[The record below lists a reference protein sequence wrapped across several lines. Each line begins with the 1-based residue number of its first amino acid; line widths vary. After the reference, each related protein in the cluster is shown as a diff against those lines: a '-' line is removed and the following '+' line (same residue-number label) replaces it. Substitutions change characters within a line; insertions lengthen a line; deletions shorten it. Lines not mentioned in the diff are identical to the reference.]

1 MRNKTTQ
8 KSKAIENLARS
19 KEDVEIDDTLDP
31 AENSISKSQKKRNM
45 IALQSVGTELVALS
59 TEVINKMDLPDELRV
74 AVLDAKRIPNSKH
87 GGNKRQMQYIG
98 RLMREVDPAPILAQ
112 LQALNAPNQIQTAQH
127 HLAERWRD
135 RMLADATSI
144 AAFARE
150 FPEADAVTLEK
161 LLAATK
167 DDHAKQRP
175 PKNFRLLYQ
184 TLHKHIVNQFVSH
197 PVREQN
203 PPVF

>member
-1 MRNKTTQ
+1 VRNKTTQ

-19 KEDVEIDDTLDP
+19 KEDVEMDDTLDP

-45 IALQSVGTELVALS
+45 IALQSVGEELVALS
-59 TEVINKMDLPDELRV
+59 TDVINKMDLPDELRV
-74 AVLDAKRIPNSKH
+74 AILDAKRIPNSKH

-112 LQALNAPNQIQTAQH
+112 LQALKAPNQKQTAQH
-127 HLAERWRD
+127 HLAERWRE
-135 RMLADATSI
+135 RMLADATSV
-144 AAFARE
+144 AAFVRE
-150 FPEADAVTLEK
+150 FPEADQTMLEK
-161 LLAATK
+161 YLAAAK

-175 PKNFRLLYQ
+175 PKHFRLLYQ

-197 PVREQN
+197 PGREQN
-203 PPVF
+203 PQVF

>member
-1 MRNKTTQ
+1 VRNKTTQ

-45 IALQSVGTELVALS
+45 IALQSVGEELVAVS
-59 TEVINKMDLPDELRV
+59 ADVINKMDLPDELRV
-74 AVLDAKRIPNSKH
+74 AILDAKRIPNSKH

-112 LQALNAPNQIQTAQH
+112 LQALKAPNQKQTAQH
-127 HLAERWRD
+127 HLAERWRE

-144 AAFARE
+144 AAFVRE

-161 LLAATK
+161 LLAAAK

-184 TLHKHIVNQFVSH
+184 TLHKHIVNQFE
-197 PVREQN
+197 REQN

>member
-1 MRNKTTQ
+1 VRNKTTQ

-19 KEDVEIDDTLDP
+19 KEDVEIGDTLDP

-45 IALQSVGTELVALS
+45 IALQSVGEELVALS
-59 TEVINKMDLPDELRV
+59 TDVINKMDLPDELRV

-98 RLMREVDPAPILAQ
+98 RLMREVDCAPILAQ
-112 LQALNAPNQIQTAQH
+112 LQALKAPNQKQTAQH
-127 HLAERWRD
+127 HLAERWRE

-144 AAFARE
+144 AAFVRE

-161 LLAATK
+161 LLAAAK

-184 TLHKHIVNQFVSH
+184 TLHKHIVNQFE
-197 PVREQN
+197 REQN

>member
-8 KSKAIENLARS
+8 KTKAIENLARS
-19 KEDVEIDDTLDP
+19 KDDIDNDDTLDD

-45 IALQSVGTELVALS
+45 LALQSVGAELVLLS
-59 TEVINKMDLPDELRV
+59 TDVIAKLDLPDELRV
-74 AVLDAKRIPNSKH
+74 AVLDAKRIPGSKH

-98 RLMREVDPAPILAQ
+98 RLMREVDPAPILVQ
-112 LQALNAPNQIQTAQH
+112 LQALKAPNQKQTAQH
-127 HLAERWRD
+127 HLAERWRE

-144 AAFARE
+144 AAFVRE
-150 FPEADAVTLEK
+150 FPEAEQAILEK
-161 LLAATK
+161 YLVDAK

-184 TLHKHIVNQFVSH
+184 TLHKHIVNQFE
-197 PVREQN
+197 REQH
-203 PPVF
+203 PPEY

>member
-1 MRNKTTQ
+1 VRNKTTQ

-45 IALQSVGTELVALS
+45 IALQSVGEELVAVS
-59 TEVINKMDLPDELRV
+59 ADVINKMDLPDELRV
-74 AVLDAKRIPNSKH
+74 AILDAKRIPNSKH

-112 LQALNAPNQIQTAQH
+112 LQALKAPNQKQTAQH
-127 HLAERWRD
+127 HLAERWRE

-144 AAFARE
+144 AAFVRE
-150 FPEADAVTLEK
+150 FPEADQTVLEK
-161 LLAATK
+161 YLAAAK

-184 TLHKHIVNQFVSH
+184 TLHKHIVNQFE
-197 PVREQN
+197 REQN

>member
-1 MRNKTTQ
+1 VRNKTTQ

-45 IALQSVGTELVALS
+45 IALQSVGEELVALS
-59 TEVINKMDLPDELRV
+59 ADVINKMDLPDELRV
-74 AVLDAKRIPNSKH
+74 AILDAKRIPNSKH

-98 RLMREVDPAPILAQ
+98 RLMREVDCAPILAQ
-112 LQALNAPNQIQTAQH
+112 LQALKAPNQKQTAQH
-127 HLAERWRD
+127 HLAERWRE

-144 AAFARE
+144 AAFVRE

-161 LLAATK
+161 LLAAAK

-184 TLHKHIVNQFVSH
+184 TLHKHIVNQFE
-197 PVREQN
+197 REQN

>member
-8 KSKAIENLARS
+8 KTKAIENLSRS
-19 KEDVEIDDTLDP
+19 KDDIETDDTLDE

-45 IALQSVGTELVALS
+45 LALQSVGGELVLLS
-59 TEVINKMDLPDELRV
+59 TEVIAKLDLPDELRV
-74 AVLDAKRIPNSKH
+74 AVLDAKRIPGSKH

-98 RLMREVDPAPILAQ
+98 RLMREVDPAPILIQ
-112 LQALNAPNQIQTAQH
+112 LQALKAPNQKQTAQH
-127 HLAERWRD
+127 HLAERWRE

-144 AAFARE
+144 AAFVRE
-150 FPEADAVTLEK
+150 FPEAEQTMLEK
-161 LLAATK
+161 YLADAK

-184 TLHKHIVNQFVSH
+184 TLHKHIVNQFE
-197 PVREQN
+197 REQH
-203 PPVF
+203 PPEY

>member
-1 MRNKTTQ
+1 VRNKTTQ

-45 IALQSVGTELVALS
+45 IALQSVGEELVALS
-59 TEVINKMDLPDELRV
+59 ADVINKMDLPDELRV
-74 AVLDAKRIPNSKH
+74 AILDAKRIPNSKH

-112 LQALNAPNQIQTAQH
+112 LQALKAPNQKQTAQH
-127 HLAERWRD
+127 HLAERWRE

-144 AAFARE
+144 AAFVRE

-161 LLAATK
+161 LLAAAK

-175 PKNFRLLYQ
+175 PKNFRVLYQ
-184 TLHKHIVNQFVSH
+184 TLHKHIVNQFE
-197 PVREQN
+197 REQN
-203 PPVF
+203 PQVF

>member
-45 IALQSVGTELVALS
+45 IALQSVGEELVALS
-59 TEVINKMDLPDELRV
+59 TDVINNMDLPDVLRV
-74 AVLDAKRIPNSKH
+74 AILDAKRIPNSKH

-112 LQALNAPNQIQTAQH
+112 LQALNAPNQKQTAQH
-127 HLAERWRD
+127 HLAERWRE
-135 RMLADATSI
+135 RMLADATSV
-144 AAFARE
+144 AAFVRE
-150 FPEADAVTLEK
+150 FPEADQTMLEK
-161 LLAATK
+161 YLAAAK

-175 PKNFRLLYQ
+175 PKNFRVLYQ
-184 TLHKHIVNQFVSH
+184 TLHKHIVNQFE
-197 PVREQN
+197 REQN

>member
-1 MRNKTTQ
+1 VRNKTTQ

-45 IALQSVGTELVALS
+45 IALQSVGEELVALS
-59 TEVINKMDLPDELRV
+59 TDVINKMDLPDELRV

-112 LQALNAPNQIQTAQH
+112 LQALKAPNQKQTAQH
-127 HLAERWRD
+127 HLAERWRE

-144 AAFARE
+144 AAFVRE

-161 LLAATK
+161 LLAAAK

-184 TLHKHIVNQFVSH
+184 TLHKHIVNQFE
-197 PVREQN
+197 REQN

>member
-1 MRNKTTQ
+1 VRNKTTQ

-19 KEDVEIDDTLDP
+19 KEDVEIDDTIDP

-45 IALQSVGTELVALS
+45 IALQSVGEELVALS
-59 TEVINKMDLPDELRV
+59 ADVINKMDLPDELRV
-74 AVLDAKRIPNSKH
+74 AILDAKRIPNSKH

-112 LQALNAPNQIQTAQH
+112 LQALKAPNQKQTAQH
-127 HLAERWRD
+127 HLAERWRE

-144 AAFARE
+144 AAFVRE

-161 LLAATK
+161 LLAAAK

-175 PKNFRLLYQ
+175 PKNFRVLYQ
-184 TLHKHIVNQFVSH
+184 TLHKHIVNQFE
-197 PVREQN
+197 REQN
-203 PPVF
+203 PQVF

>member
-45 IALQSVGTELVALS
+45 IALQSVGEELVALS
-59 TEVINKMDLPDELRV
+59 TDVINKMDLPDELRV
-74 AVLDAKRIPNSKH
+74 AILDAKRIPNSKH

-112 LQALNAPNQIQTAQH
+112 LQALNAPNQKQTAQH
-127 HLAERWRD
+127 HLAERWRE
-135 RMLADATSI
+135 RMLADATSV
-144 AAFARE
+144 AAFVRE
-150 FPEADAVTLEK
+150 FPEADQTMLEK
-161 LLAATK
+161 YLAAAK

-175 PKNFRLLYQ
+175 PKNFRVLYQ
-184 TLHKHIVNQFVSH
+184 TLHKHIVNQFE
-197 PVREQN
+197 REQN

>member
-1 MRNKTTQ
+1 VRNKTTQ

-19 KEDVEIDDTLDP
+19 KEDVEIDDTIDP

-45 IALQSVGTELVALS
+45 IALQSVGEELVALS
-59 TEVINKMDLPDELRV
+59 ADVINKMDLPDELRV
-74 AVLDAKRIPNSKH
+74 AILDAKRIPNSKH

-112 LQALNAPNQIQTAQH
+112 LQALKAPNQKQTAQH
-127 HLAERWRD
+127 HLAERWRE

-144 AAFARE
+144 AAFVRE

-161 LLAATK
+161 LLAAAK

-175 PKNFRLLYQ
+175 PKNFRVLYQ
-184 TLHKHIVNQFVSH
+184 TLHKHIVNQFE
-197 PVREQN
+197 REQN

>member
-1 MRNKTTQ
+1 VRNKTTQ

-45 IALQSVGTELVALS
+45 IALQSVGEELVALS
-59 TEVINKMDLPDELRV
+59 ADVINKMDLPDELRV

-112 LQALNAPNQIQTAQH
+112 LQALKAPNQKQTAQH
-127 HLAERWRD
+127 HLAERWRE

-144 AAFARE
+144 AAFVRE

-161 LLAATK
+161 LLAAAK

-175 PKNFRLLYQ
+175 PKNFRVLYQ
-184 TLHKHIVNQFVSH
+184 TLHKHIVNQFE
-197 PVREQN
+197 REQN

>member
-8 KSKAIENLARS
+8 KTKAIENLARS
-19 KEDVEIDDTLDP
+19 KDDIDNDDTLDD

-45 IALQSVGTELVALS
+45 LALQSVGAELVLLS
-59 TEVINKMDLPDELRV
+59 TDVIAKLDLPDELRV
-74 AVLDAKRIPNSKH
+74 AVLDAKRIPGSKH

-98 RLMREVDPAPILAQ
+98 RLMREVDPAPILVQ
-112 LQALNAPNQIQTAQH
+112 LQALKAPNQKQTAQH
-127 HLAERWRD
+127 HLAERWRE

-144 AAFARE
+144 AAFVRE
-150 FPEADAVTLEK
+150 FPEAEQAILEK
-161 LLAATK
+161 YLVDAK

-184 TLHKHIVNQFVSH
+184 TLHKHIVNQFE
-197 PVREQN
+197 REQN
-203 PPVF
+203 PPEY

>member
-45 IALQSVGTELVALS
+45 IALQSVGEELVALS
-59 TEVINKMDLPDELRV
+59 TDVINKMDLPDELRV

-112 LQALNAPNQIQTAQH
+112 LQALKAPNQKQTAQH
-127 HLAERWRD
+127 HLAERWRE

-144 AAFARE
+144 AAFVRE

-161 LLAATK
+161 LLAAAK

-184 TLHKHIVNQFVSH
+184 TLHKHIVNQFE
-197 PVREQN
+197 REQN

>member
-8 KSKAIENLARS
+8 KTKAIENLARS
-19 KEDVEIDDTLDP
+19 KDDIDNDDTLDD

-45 IALQSVGTELVALS
+45 LALQSVGAELVLLS
-59 TEVINKMDLPDELRV
+59 TDVIAKLDLPDELRV
-74 AVLDAKRIPNSKH
+74 AVLDAKRIPGSKH

-98 RLMREVDPAPILAQ
+98 RLMREVDPAPILVQ
-112 LQALNAPNQIQTAQH
+112 LQALKAPNQKQTAQH
-127 HLAERWRD
+127 HLAERWRE

-144 AAFARE
+144 AAFVRE
-150 FPEADAVTLEK
+150 FPEADQTILEK
-161 LLAATK
+161 YLADAK

-184 TLHKHIVNQFVSH
+184 TLHKHIVNQFE
-197 PVREQN
+197 REQH
-203 PPVF
+203 PPEY

>member
-8 KSKAIENLARS
+8 KSKAIESLARS
-19 KEDVEIDDTLDP
+19 KEDIEIDDTLDP

-45 IALQSVGTELVALS
+45 IALQSVGEELVALS
-59 TEVINKMDLPDELRV
+59 TDVINKMDLPDELRV

-98 RLMREVDPAPILAQ
+98 RLMREVDCAPILAQ
-112 LQALNAPNQIQTAQH
+112 LQALKAPNQKQTAQH
-127 HLAERWRD
+127 HLAERWRE
-135 RMLADATSI
+135 RMLADATSV
-144 AAFARE
+144 AAFVRE
-150 FPEADAVTLEK
+150 FPEADAVALEK
-161 LLAATK
+161 MLAAAK

-175 PKNFRLLYQ
+175 PKNFRVLYQ
-184 TLHKHIVNQFVSH
+184 TLHKHIVNQFE
-197 PVREQN
+197 REQN

>member
-1 MRNKTTQ
+1 VRNKTTQ

-45 IALQSVGTELVALS
+45 IALQSVGEELVALS
-59 TEVINKMDLPDELRV
+59 ADVINKMDLPDELRV

-112 LQALNAPNQIQTAQH
+112 LQALKAPNQKQTAQH
-127 HLAERWRD
+127 HLAERWRE

-144 AAFARE
+144 AAFVRE
-150 FPEADAVTLEK
+150 FPEADQTVLEK
-161 LLAATK
+161 YLAAAK

-184 TLHKHIVNQFVSH
+184 TLHKHIVNQFE
-197 PVREQN
+197 REQN

>member
-45 IALQSVGTELVALS
+45 IALQSVGEELVALS
-59 TEVINKMDLPDELRV
+59 TDVINKMDLPDDLRV
-74 AVLDAKRIPNSKH
+74 AILDAKRIPNSKH

-98 RLMREVDPAPILAQ
+98 RLMREVDPAPILTQ
-112 LQALNAPNQIQTAQH
+112 LQALKAPNQKQTAQH
-127 HLAERWRD
+127 HLAERWRE
-135 RMLADATSI
+135 RMLADATSV
-144 AAFARE
+144 AAFVRE
-150 FPEADAVTLEK
+150 FSESDAVALEK
-161 LLAATK
+161 LLAAAK

-184 TLHKHIVNQFVSH
+184 TLHKHIVEQFE
-197 PVREQN
+197 REQN
-203 PPVF
+203 RVVY

>member
-1 MRNKTTQ
+1 VRNKTTQ

-45 IALQSVGTELVALS
+45 IALQSVGEELVALS
-59 TEVINKMDLPDELRV
+59 TDVINKMDLPDELRV
-74 AVLDAKRIPNSKH
+74 AILDAKRIPNSKH

-98 RLMREVDPAPILAQ
+98 RLMREVDCAPILAQ
-112 LQALNAPNQIQTAQH
+112 LQALKAPNQKQTAQH
-127 HLAERWRD
+127 HLAERWRE

-144 AAFARE
+144 AAFVRE

-161 LLAATK
+161 LLAAAK

-175 PKNFRLLYQ
+175 PKNFRVLYQ
-184 TLHKHIVNQFVSH
+184 TLHKHIVNQFE
-197 PVREQN
+197 REQN
-203 PPVF
+203 PQVF

>member
-1 MRNKTTQ
+1 VRNKTTQ

-45 IALQSVGTELVALS
+45 IALQSVGEELVALS
-59 TEVINKMDLPDELRV
+59 ADVINKMDLPDELRV
-74 AVLDAKRIPNSKH
+74 AILDAKRIPNSKH

-112 LQALNAPNQIQTAQH
+112 LQALKAPNQKQTAQH
-127 HLAERWRD
+127 HLAERWRE

-144 AAFARE
+144 AAFVRE

-161 LLAATK
+161 LLAAAK

-175 PKNFRLLYQ
+175 PKNFRVLYQ
-184 TLHKHIVNQFVSH
+184 TLHKHIVNQFE
-197 PVREQN
+197 REQN

>member
-45 IALQSVGTELVALS
+45 IALQSVGEELVALS
-59 TEVINKMDLPDELRV
+59 TDVINKLDLPDDLRV
-74 AVLDAKRIPNSKH
+74 AILDAKRIPNSKH

-98 RLMREVDPAPILAQ
+98 RLMREVDCAPILTQ
-112 LQALNAPNQIQTAQH
+112 LQALKAPNQKQTAQH
-127 HLAERWRD
+127 HLAERWRE
-135 RMLADATSI
+135 RMLADATSV
-144 AAFARE
+144 AAFVRE
-150 FPEADAVTLEK
+150 FSESDAVTLEK
-161 LLAATK
+161 LLAAAK

-184 TLHKHIVNQFVSH
+184 TLHKHIVEQFE
-197 PVREQN
+197 REQN
-203 PPVF
+203 RVVY

>member
-31 AENSISKSQKKRNM
+31 IENSISKSQKKRNM
-45 IALQSVGTELVALS
+45 IALQTVGEELVALS
-59 TEVINKMDLPDELRV
+59 TDVINKMDLPDDLRV

-98 RLMREVDPAPILAQ
+98 RLMREVDCAPILAQ
-112 LQALNAPNQIQTAQH
+112 LQALKAPNQKQTAQH
-127 HLAERWRD
+127 HLAERWRE
-135 RMLADATSI
+135 RMLSDATSV

-150 FPEADAVTLEK
+150 FPESDQTMLEK
-161 LLAATK
+161 YLAAAR

-184 TLHKHIVNQFVSH
+184 TLHKHIVAQFE
-197 PVREQN
+197 REQN
-203 PPVF
+203 RVVY

>member
-45 IALQSVGTELVALS
+45 IALQSVGEELVALS
-59 TEVINKMDLPDELRV
+59 TDVINKMDLPDDLRV
-74 AVLDAKRIPNSKH
+74 AILDAKRIPNSKH

-98 RLMREVDPAPILAQ
+98 RLMREVDCAPILTQ
-112 LQALNAPNQIQTAQH
+112 LQALKAPNQKQTAQH
-127 HLAERWRD
+127 HLAERWRE
-135 RMLADATSI
+135 RMLADATSV
-144 AAFARE
+144 AAFVRE
-150 FPEADAVTLEK
+150 FSESDAVTLEK
-161 LLAATK
+161 LLAAAK

-175 PKNFRLLYQ
+175 PKSFRLLYQ
-184 TLHKHIVNQFVSH
+184 TLHKHIVEQFE
-197 PVREQN
+197 REQN
-203 PPVF
+203 RVVY

>member
-8 KSKAIENLARS
+8 KTKAIENLARS
-19 KEDVEIDDTLDP
+19 KDDIDNDDTLDD

-45 IALQSVGTELVALS
+45 LALQSVGAELVLLS
-59 TEVINKMDLPDELRV
+59 TDVIAKLDLPDELRV
-74 AVLDAKRIPNSKH
+74 AVLDAKRIPGSKH

-98 RLMREVDPAPILAQ
+98 RLMREVDPAPILVQ
-112 LQALNAPNQIQTAQH
+112 LQALKAPNQKQTAQH
-127 HLAERWRD
+127 HLAERWRE

-144 AAFARE
+144 AAFVRE
-150 FPEADAVTLEK
+150 FPEADQTILDK
-161 LLAATK
+161 YLADAK

-184 TLHKHIVNQFVSH
+184 TLHKHIVNQFE
-197 PVREQN
+197 REQH
-203 PPVF
+203 PPEY

>member
-8 KSKAIENLARS
+8 KTKAIENLSRS
-19 KEDVEIDDTLDP
+19 KDDIEKDDTLDE

-45 IALQSVGTELVALS
+45 LALQSVGGELVLLS
-59 TEVINKMDLPDELRV
+59 TEVIAKLDLPDELRV
-74 AVLDAKRIPNSKH
+74 AVLDAKRIPGSKH

-98 RLMREVDPAPILAQ
+98 RLMREVDPAPILIQ
-112 LQALNAPNQIQTAQH
+112 LQALKAPNQKQTAQH
-127 HLAERWRD
+127 HLAERWRE

-144 AAFARE
+144 AAFVRE
-150 FPEADAVTLEK
+150 FPEAEQTMLEK
-161 LLAATK
+161 YLADAK

-184 TLHKHIVNQFVSH
+184 TLHKHIVNQFE
-197 PVREQN
+197 REQH
-203 PPVF
+203 PPEY